1 MKKAAKPLP
10 LGRRLIDMGI
20 ITEAQLD
27 LALKLQQRT
36 GEILGEILIKLGF
49 ISQEVLSSTLAAQSN
64 ISHVD
69 LSKVFVEQEVINLV
83 PENFARKHKLIP
95 VIQEGHTLTVAL
107 ENIFDVEVIGELER
121 ITGCFINVVAATEN
135 DISSAQD
142 IHYAGGFTLDELIE
156 ESINLATGVEVSRQ
170 EALVEEAPIV
180 KLVNQFIIKG
190 IKENATDIH
199 IEPEETVLRIRYRI
213 DGIMILGPSIP
224 KSLQNP
230 IIARLKIIS
239 GANIAETRLP
249 QDGRTKFQLGRRQ
262 IDIRVSFFP
271 TINGENVVLR
281 LLDKGKL
288 VLGLDRL
295 GMEEQEIKVFKQAI
309 ERPFG
314 MILVTGPTGSGKT
327 TTLYSALAYLNSLE
341 KNIITLEDPVEY
353 EFPIIRQAQVNPR
366 IEFTFAEGLKT
377 ILRQDPDIILV
388 GEMRDQETI
397 DMAIRAALTGHLV
410 LSTLHTNNSL
420 STISRLIDMGAE
432 PFLIAST
439 LILVIAQRLVR
450 KICDNCRRPLAPE
463 EITLPVSAFFPA
475 SSAQPTFYRGAGCEQ
490 CNNSGCRG
498 RIGLFEVLNIS
509 TAMRELIEKGA
520 SGSQLMELAEKE
532 GFKSL
537 FAASLEKA
545 AAGIISLEEAFRVN
559 SGVS

>member
-1 MKKAAKPLP
+1 MKKAAKPIP
-10 LGRRLIDMGI
+10 LGRRLIETGV

-64 ISHVD
+64 VSHID
-69 LSKVFVEQEVINLV
+69 LSKVFIEPEVITLI
-83 PENFARKHKLIP
+83 PESFARKHKLIP
-95 VIQEGHTLTVAL
+95 VMLENNNLTVAL
-107 ENIFDVEVIGELER
+107 ENIFNVEVIGELER
-121 ITGCFINVVAATEN
+121 MSGYFINVVAATEN
-135 DISSAQD
+135 DIVSSQD
-142 IHYAGGFTLDELIE
+142 IHYSGGFTLDELIE
-156 ESINLATGVEVSRQ
+156 ESINLATGFEGKRQ
-170 EALVEEAPIV
+170 EAMVEEAPIV

-213 DGIMILGPSIP
+213 DGLMVLGPSIP

-230 IIARLKIIS
+230 IIARIKIIS

-262 IDIRVSFFP
+262 IDIRVSIFP

-281 LLDKGKL
+281 LLDKSKL

-295 GMEEQEIKVFKQAI
+295 GMEEKAVNSFKKAI

-327 TTLYSALAYLNSLE
+327 TTLYSALAYLNNLE
-341 KNIITLEDPVEY
+341 KTIITLEDPVEY
-353 EFPIIRQAQVNPR
+353 EFPIIRQAQVNPK
-366 IEFTFAEGLKT
+366 IDFTFAEGLKT

-388 GEMRDQETI
+388 GEMRDKETI
-397 DMAIRAALTGHLV
+397 DMAIRSALTGHLV
-410 LSTLHTNNSL
+410 LSTIHTNNSTA
-420 STISRLIDMGAE
+420 TIGRLLDMGVE

-439 LILVIAQRLVR
+439 VIQIIAQRLLR
-450 KICDNCRRPLAPE
+450 KICENCRRPLAPE
-463 EITLPVSAFFPA
+463 EITLPIGSFFPA
-475 SSAQPTFYRGAGCEQ
+475 GAPLPTFYRGAGCEQ
-490 CNNSGCRG
+490 CNNTGCRG
-498 RIGLFEVLNIS
+498 RIGVYEVLEIS
-509 TAMRELIEKGA
+509 AAIRDLIEKEA
-520 SGSQLMELAEKE
+520 PSSALAEQAARE
-532 GFKSL
+532 GFKTL
-537 FAASLEKA
+537 FACGLEKA
-545 AAGIISLEEAFRVN
+545 VAGVIPIEEAFRV
-559 SGVS
+559 SIGVS